1 MRRLQPPKAAL
12 ALVMPPAQK
21 LPPSL
26 TQSQGKQ
33 DPIYHPGDH
42 ASIPFRW
49 LNTSHSHVAADVVPE
64 GGQSAHEPVPE
75 RRPGC
80 QEQWQYS
87 SSTDANSPREHISD

>member
-1 MRRLQPPKAAL
+1 MS
-12 ALVMPPAQK
+12 PAQK

-33 DPIYHPGDH
+33 DPVYLTGDH

-49 LNTSHSHVAADVVPE
+49 LNTSHCHVAADVLPE
-64 GGQSAHEPVPE
+64 GGQAAHEPVPE

-87 SSTDANSPREHISD
+87 DSTDAYSPQEHTSD